1 MLSCS
6 QRNRFWSMLLVVY
19 FAGVGLIGFSGI
31 AWCLDWST
39 DKGDHIEL
47 ANSHMEMSDFR
58 YIPFLNCVAT
68 EPSKTTKCATCLD
81 INTQSIS
88 GWRTDDDRLTSSVSI
103 LPDRTSAAFL
113 QLSALKSFAGKSLP
127 AVLASKLSLSLESI
141 QTKFLRSVVL
151 LI

>member
-6 QRNRFWSMLLVVY
+6 QRNRFWSMLLTVY
-19 FAGVGLIGFSGI
+19 FAGVGVLGFSGI

-39 DKGDHIEL
+39 DKDDQIEF
-47 ANSHMEMSDFR
+47 ANSHMEMSDSW

-68 EPSKTTKCATCLD
+68 EPSKSTKCTTCLD

-88 GWRTDDDRLTSSVSI
+88 GWRTDNDRLTSSVPI
-103 LPDRTSAAFL
+103 LPERISAAFL

-127 AVLASKLSLSLESI
+127 AVLASKPSLSLENF